1 MKTIILGPPGTG
13 KTTTLLNLVDQFIQ
27 QGVRPKQIGYFSFT
41 RKAAREAATRAAEK
55 FGLDAEKDLE
65 NFRTLHS
72 FAFQRL
78 GMTKEKMM
86 TAEDYREFGKMV
98 GIPIKTGKHSEE
110 DGTFNSDNE
119 YLTIMNTA
127 RVKRMDLLEYY
138 DSRQN
143 ILDIERDTLYL
154 LSEELKRYKK
164 EKGLKDFTDLLEDF
178 IKQENKPS
186 FEALFIDEA
195 QDLSLIQW
203 DMVRSMWVNANKT
216 YIAGDDDQA
225 IFKWAGADVDHFIAL
240 KEEVNDIKV
249 LDQSYRIPG
258 GPIHELS
265 QKIISKIQ
273 NRFDKDYKPRTE
285 HGILRRYSDVT
296 QVDMSKGNWLVLSSA
311 NHFLDDVKEVCELR
325 GWYYQHRGMNSVP
338 LKLLIALN
346 NWERW
351 RKKDAIQGAT
361 NLLGPIEIKN
371 IYEYLGSN
379 VSPGFRTGKLFHS
392 EEKYTLKECMEKY
405 GLLTDKVWYESFDG
419 LDTITENYIRNMR
432 ANGEQ
437 INKNPRIIMSTIHGA
452 KGGEADKVLL
462 MQDLTNAALETMS
475 YDPDELHR
483 LFYTGATR
491 AKRELHVLDPKNF
504 DRAYI
509 L

>member
-27 QGVRPKQIGYFSFT
+27 QGIRPKQIGYFSFT

-72 FAFQRL
+72 YAFSRL
-78 GMTKEKMM
+78 AMSKEKMM
-86 TAEDYREFGKMV
+86 TAENYREFGKLV
-98 GIPIKTGKHSEE
+98 GIPIKTGKYSED

-178 IKQENKPS
+178 IAQETKQN

-203 DMVRSMWVNANKT
+203 EMVRSLWANAKKT

-265 QKIISKIQ
+265 QKIISKVQ
-273 NRFDKDYKPRTE
+273 NRFNKDYKPRTE

-296 QVDMSKGNWLVLSSA
+296 QVNMSEGNWLVLSSA
-311 NHFLDDVKEVCELR
+311 NHFLDDVKDLCELQ
-325 GWYYQHRGMNSVP
+325 GWYYQHRGSNSVP

-346 NWERW
+346 NWEKW
-351 RKKDAIQGAT
+351 RKGDIA
-361 NLLGPIEIKN
+361 LGTIEIKN
-371 IYEYLGSN
+371 IYQYLGDK
-379 VSPGFRTGKLFHS
+379 VLVGFRSGKTLHS
-392 EEKYTLKECMEKY
+392 DKKYLIRDCQAEH
-405 GLLTDKVWYESFDG
+405 GLVTTDVWYEAFDG

-462 MQDLTNAALETMS
+462 MQDLTNAALETFS
-475 YDPDELHR
+475 HDPDELHR

>member
-13 KTTTLLNLVDQFIQ
+13 KTTTLLDLVDQFIKK
-27 QGVRPKQIGYFSFT
+27 GVRPKQIGYFSFT
-41 RKAAREAATRAAEK
+41 KKAAREAATRAAEK
-55 FGLDAEKDLE
+55 FNLDIDSDLE

-72 FAFQRL
+72 FAFSRL

-86 TAEDYREFGKMV
+86 TGENYREFGKLI
-98 GIPIKTGKHSEE
+98 GIPIKTAKYSED

-186 FEALFIDEA
+186 FEVLFIDEA

-203 DMVRSMWVNANKT
+203 EMVRSLWSKAKKT
-216 YIAGDDDQA
+216 YIAGDDDLA

-240 KEEVNDIKV
+240 KEEVDDVQTLK
-249 LDQSYRIPG
+249 QSYRIPG

-265 QKIISKIQ
+265 QHIINKVQ
-273 NRFDKDYKPRTE
+273 NRFSKDYQPRLE
-285 HGILRRYSDVT
+285 QGILRRYSDIT
-296 QVDMSKGNWLVLSSA
+296 QVDLSEGNWLVLSSA
-311 NHFLDDVKEVCELR
+311 NHFLDDVKNLCELQ
-325 GWYYQHRGMNSVP
+325 GWYYQHKGKNSVP
-338 LKLLIALN
+338 LKLLMALN
-346 NWERW
+346 NWENW
-351 RKKDAIQGAT
+351 RKGC
-361 NLLGPIEIKN
+361 LLGFLEIKN
-371 IYEYLGSN
+371 IYEYLGAN
-379 VSPGFRTGKLFHS
+379 VLPGFRTGKVLHS
-392 EEKYTLKECMEKY
+392 EDKYTLKECMEKY

-462 MQDLTNAALETMS
+462 MQDLTSAALETFS
-475 YDPDELHR
+475 NDPDELHR

>member
-13 KTTTLLNLVDQFIQ
+13 KTTTLLNLVDEFIQ
-27 QGVRPKQIGYFSFT
+27 QGIRPKQIGYFSFT
-41 RKAAREAATRAAEK
+41 KRAATEAATRAAEK
-55 FGLDAEKDLE
+55 FGLDIDNDLT

-72 FAFQRL
+72 YAFNQL

-86 TAEDYREFGKMV
+86 KTEDYREFGNKC
-98 GIPIKTGKHSEE
+98 GIPIKTARFSSD

-119 YLTIMNTA
+119 YLTIINTA
-127 RVKRMDLLEYY
+127 AVKRMDLLEYY
-138 DSRQN
+138 DSRKN
-143 ILDIERDTLYL
+143 ILDIERNTLFL
-154 LSEELKRYKK
+154 LSEELLRFKK
-164 EKGLKDFTDLLEDF
+164 EKRLKDFNDLLEDF
-178 IKQENKPS
+178 IAKDINPS
-186 FEALFIDEA
+186 FEVLFIDEA

-203 DMVRSMWVNANKT
+203 DMVRKLWTNSKKT

-265 QKIISKIQ
+265 QNIINKVQ
-273 NRFDKDYKPRTE
+273 NRFQKEYKPRDE
-285 HGILRRYSDVT
+285 IGLLKRYSDIT
-296 QVDMSKGNWLVLSSA
+296 QVDMSAGNWLVLSSA
-311 NHFLDDVKEVCELR
+311 NYFLDDAKDLCEIQ
-325 GWYYQHRGMNSVP
+325 GWYYQYKGMNSVS
-338 LKLLIALN
+338 LKLLLALN
-346 NWERW
+346 NWEAW
-351 RKKDAIQGAT
+351 RKGAFL
-361 NLLGPIEIKN
+361 NQLEIKN
-371 IYEYLGSN
+371 IYEYLGSS
-379 VSPGFRTGKLFHS
+379 VVPGFQKGKTLHS
-392 EEKYTLKECMEKY
+392 DTKYTIEDCKKDH
-405 GLLTDKVWYESFDG
+405 GLMTSDVWFKSFEG
-419 LDTITENYIRNMR
+419 LDPITETYIRNMR
-432 ANGEQ
+432 ANGEE
-437 INKNPRIIMSTIHGA
+437 INKNPRIKMSTIHGA

-462 MQDLTNAALETMS
+462 MQDLTNAALETFS

>member
-13 KTTTLLNLVDQFIQ
+13 KTTTLLNLVDEFIQ
-27 QGVRPKQIGYFSFT
+27 QGIRPKQIGYFSFT
-41 RKAAREAATRAAEK
+41 KKAATEAATRAADK
-55 FGLDAEKDLE
+55 FNLDIENDLS

-72 FAFQRL
+72 YAFAQL

-86 TAEDYREFGKMV
+86 GRDDYKEFGEKC
-98 GIPIKTGKHSEE
+98 GIPIKVAKFSDG

-119 YLTIMNTA
+119 YLTIINTA
-127 RVKRMDLLEYY
+127 AVKRIDLLEYY
-138 DSRQN
+138 DSRKN
-143 ILDIERDTLYL
+143 ILDIERNTLFL
-154 LSEELKRYKK
+154 LAEELKRFKK
-164 EKGLKDFTDLLEDF
+164 EKGLKDFNDLLEDY
-178 IKQENKPS
+178 IKKESTNS
-186 FEALFIDEA
+186 FKVLFIDEA
-195 QDLSLIQW
+195 QDLSLLQW
-203 DMVRSMWVNANKT
+203 EMVRKLWTNAEKT

-240 KEEVNDIKV
+240 KEEVNDIKT

-265 QKIISKIQ
+265 QNIINKVQ
-273 NRFDKDYKPRTE
+273 NRFDKEYKPRE
-285 HGILRRYSDVT
+285 EQGILKRYSDIT
-296 QVDMSKGNWLVLSSA
+296 QVDMSEGNWLVLSSA
-311 NHFLDDVKEVCELR
+311 NYFLEDAKDLCELQ
-325 GWYYQHRGMNSVP
+325 GWYYQYKGSNSIP
-338 LKLLIALN
+338 LKLLLALN
-346 NWERW
+346 NWENW
-351 RKKDAIQGAT
+351 RKGEML
-361 NLLGPIEIKN
+361 NHLEIKN

-379 VSPGFRTGKLFHS
+379 VLPGFQKGKTLHS
-392 EEKYTLKECMEKY
+392 DDKYTLQECKDKH
-405 GLLTDKVWYESFDG
+405 GLVIDKVWYESFEG

-432 ANGEQ
+432 ANGETL
-437 INKNPRIIMSTIHGA
+437 NRNPRITMSTIHGA

-462 MQDLTNAALETMS
+462 MQDITNAALETFS

-491 AKRELHVLDPKNF
+491 AKRELHVLDPKDF

>member
-13 KTTTLLNLVDQFIQ
+13 KTTTLLNLVDEFIKD
-27 QGVRPKQIGYFSFT
+27 GVRPKQIGYFSFT
-41 RKAAREAATRAAEK
+41 KKAATEAATRAADK
-55 FGLDAEKDLE
+55 FGLDIENDLTF
-65 NFRTLHS
+65 FRTLHS
-72 FAFQRL
+72 YAFNQL
-78 GMTKEKMM
+78 GVTKEKMM
-86 TAEDYREFGKMV
+86 GPLEYKEFGIKC
-98 GIPIKTGKHSEE
+98 GIPIKTAKFSTD

-119 YLTIMNTA
+119 YLTIINTA

-143 ILDIERDTLYL
+143 ILDIERNTLFL
-154 LSEELKRYKK
+154 LAEELEKFKK

-178 IKQENKPS
+178 LEKETTKK
-186 FEALFIDEA
+186 FEVLFIDEA
-195 QDLSLIQW
+195 QDLSLLQW
-203 DMVRSMWVNANKT
+203 DMVRKIWENANKT

-240 KEEVNDIKV
+240 KEEVDDIKT

-265 QKIISKIQ
+265 QKIINKIQ
-273 NRFDKDYKPRTE
+273 NRFDKSYKPRDE
-285 HGILRRYSDVT
+285 IGILKRYSDIT
-296 QVDMSKGNWLVLSSA
+296 QVNMSEGNWLILSSA
-311 NHFLDDVKEVCELR
+311 NHFLEDAKDLCEIQ
-325 GWYYQHRGMNSVP
+325 GWYYQYRGINSVP
-338 LKLLIALN
+338 LKLLLALN
-346 NWERW
+346 NWEAW
-351 RKKDAIQGAT
+351 RKGAHL
-361 NLLGPIEIKN
+361 NHLEIKN

-379 VSPGFRTGKLFHS
+379 VLPGFKKGKTLHS
-392 EEKYTLKECMEKY
+392 EEKYTLQKCKENH
-405 GLLTDKVWYESFDG
+405 GLLTDKVWFEAFEG
-419 LDTITENYIRNMR
+419 LDPITETYIRNMR
-432 ANGEQ
+432 ANGEK

-462 MQDLTNAALETMS
+462 MQDLTNAALETFS
-475 YDPDELHR
+475 HDPDELHR

-504 DRAYI
+504 DIAYI

>member
-13 KTTTLLNLVDQFIQ
+13 KTTTLLNLVDEFIKD
-27 QGVRPKQIGYFSFT
+27 GVRPKQIGYFSFT
-41 RKAAREAATRAAEK
+41 KKAATEAATRAADK
-55 FGLDAEKDLE
+55 FGLDIENDLTF
-65 NFRTLHS
+65 FRTLHS
-72 FAFQRL
+72 YAFNQL
-78 GMTKEKMM
+78 GVTKEKMM
-86 TAEDYREFGKMV
+86 GPLEYKEFGIKC
-98 GIPIKTGKHSEE
+98 GIPIKTAKFSTD

-119 YLTIMNTA
+119 YLTIINTA

-143 ILDIERDTLYL
+143 ILDIERNTLFL
-154 LSEELKRYKK
+154 LAEELEKFKK

-178 IKQENKPS
+178 LEKETTKK
-186 FEALFIDEA
+186 FEVLFIDEA
-195 QDLSLIQW
+195 QDLSLLQW
-203 DMVRSMWVNANKT
+203 DMVRKIWENANKT

-240 KEEVNDIKV
+240 KEEVDDIKT

-265 QKIISKIQ
+265 QKIINKIQ
-273 NRFDKDYKPRTE
+273 NRFDKSYKPRDE
-285 HGILRRYSDVT
+285 IGILKRYSDIT
-296 QVDMSKGNWLVLSSA
+296 QVNMSEGNWLILSSA
-311 NHFLDDVKEVCELR
+311 NHFLEDAKDLCEIQ
-325 GWYYQHRGMNSVP
+325 GWYYQYRGINSVP
-338 LKLLIALN
+338 LKLLLALN
-346 NWERW
+346 NWEAW
-351 RKKDAIQGAT
+351 RKGAHL
-361 NLLGPIEIKN
+361 NHLEIKN

-379 VSPGFRTGKLFHS
+379 VLPGFKKGKTLHS
-392 EEKYTLKECMEKY
+392 EEKYTLQKCKENH
-405 GLLTDKVWYESFDG
+405 GLFTDKVWFEAFEG
-419 LDTITENYIRNMR
+419 LDPITETYIRNMR
-432 ANGEQ
+432 ANGEK

-462 MQDLTNAALETMS
+462 MQDLTNAALETFRH
-475 YDPDELHR
+475 DPDELHR

>member
-1 MKTIILGPPGTG
+1 M
-13 KTTTLLNLVDQFIQ
+13 NLVDQFKQ
-27 QGVRPKQIGYFSFT
+27 QGIRPKQIGYFSFT

-72 FAFQRL
+72 YAFSRL
-78 GMTKEKMM
+78 AMSKEKMM
-86 TAEDYREFGKMV
+86 TAENYREFGKLV
-98 GIPIKTGKHSEE
+98 GIPIKTGKYSED

-178 IKQENKPS
+178 IAQETKQS

-203 DMVRSMWVNANKT
+203 EMVRSLWVNAKKT

-240 KEEVNDIKV
+240 KEEVNNIKV

-265 QKIISKIQ
+265 QKIISKID
-273 NRFDKDYKPRTE
+273 NRFDKDYKPRAE

-296 QVDMSKGNWLVLSSA
+296 QVNMSKGNWLVLSSA
-311 NHFLDDVKEVCELR
+311 NHFLDDVKDLCELQ
-325 GWYYQHRGMNSVP
+325 GWYYQHRGSNSVP

-346 NWERW
+346 NWEKW
-351 RKKDAIQGAT
+351 RKGDIA
-361 NLLGPIEIKN
+361 LGTIEIKN
-371 IYEYLGSN
+371 IYQYLGDK
-379 VSPGFRTGKLFHS
+379 VLVGFRSGKTLHS
-392 EEKYTLKECMEKY
+392 DKKYLIRDCQAEH
-405 GLLTDKVWYESFDG
+405 GLVTTDVWYEAFDG

-462 MQDLTNAALETMS
+462 MQDLTNAALETFS
-475 YDPDELHR
+475 HDPDELHR

>member
-13 KTTTLLNLVDQFIQ
+13 KTTTLLDLVDQFIKK
-27 QGVRPKQIGYFSFT
+27 GVRPKQIGYFSFT
-41 RKAAREAATRAAEK
+41 KKAAREAATRAAEK
-55 FGLDAEKDLE
+55 FNLDIDSDLE

-72 FAFQRL
+72 FAFSRL

-86 TAEDYREFGKMV
+86 TGENYREFGKLI
-98 GIPIKTGKHSEE
+98 GIPIKTAKYSED

-186 FEALFIDEA
+186 FEVLFIDEA

-203 DMVRSMWVNANKT
+203 EMVRSLWSKAKKT

-240 KEEVNDIKV
+240 KEEVDDVQTLK
-249 LDQSYRIPG
+249 QSYRIPG

-265 QKIISKIQ
+265 QHIINKVQ
-273 NRFDKDYKPRTE
+273 NRFSKDYQPRLE
-285 HGILRRYSDVT
+285 QGILRRY
-296 QVDMSKGNWLVLSSA
+296 
-311 NHFLDDVKEVCELR
+311 
-325 GWYYQHRGMNSVP
+325 
-338 LKLLIALN
+338 
-346 NWERW
+346 
-351 RKKDAIQGAT
+351 
-361 NLLGPIEIKN
+361 
-371 IYEYLGSN
+371 
-379 VSPGFRTGKLFHS
+379 
-392 EEKYTLKECMEKY
+392 
-405 GLLTDKVWYESFDG
+405 
-419 LDTITENYIRNMR
+419 
-432 ANGEQ
+432 
-437 INKNPRIIMSTIHGA
+437 
-452 KGGEADKVLL
+452 
-462 MQDLTNAALETMS
+462 
-475 YDPDELHR
+475 
-483 LFYTGATR
+483 
-491 AKRELHVLDPKNF
+491 
-504 DRAYI
+504 
-509 L
+509 

>member
-27 QGVRPKQIGYFSFT
+27 QGVRPRQIGYFSFT
-41 RKAAREAATRAAEK
+41 KKAATEAATRAAAK
-55 FGLDAEKDLE
+55 FGLDMENDLTF
-65 NFRTLHS
+65 FRTLHS
-72 FAFQRL
+72 YAFNQL
-78 GMTKEKMM
+78 GMTKEKMLG
-86 TAEDYREFGKMV
+86 ADDYKEFGEKC
-98 GIPIKTGKHSEE
+98 GIPIKTARFSDS

-119 YLTIMNTA
+119 YLTIINTA
-127 RVKRMDLLEYY
+127 AVKRMDLLEYY

-154 LSEELKRYKK
+154 LAEELKRFKK
-164 EKGLKDFTDLLEDF
+164 EKGLKDFNDLLEDF
-178 IKQENKPS
+178 IAKEKHNK
-186 FEALFIDEA
+186 FEVLFIDEA
-195 QDLSLIQW
+195 QDLSLLQW
-203 DMVRSMWVNANKT
+203 EMVRKIWSKAGKT

-249 LDQSYRIPG
+249 LNQSYRIPG

-265 QKIISKIQ
+265 QNIINKVQ
-273 NRFDKDYKPRTE
+273 NRFDKDYKPRDDE
-285 HGILRRYSDVT
+285 GILKRYSDIT

-311 NHFLDDVKEVCELR
+311 NYFLDDAKDLCEIQ
-325 GWYYQHRGMNSVP
+325 GWYYQFKGRNSIP
-338 LKLLIALN
+338 LKLLMALN
-346 NWERW
+346 NWEAW
-351 RKKDAIQGAT
+351 RKDAQL
-361 NLLGPIEIKN
+361 NHLEIKN
-371 IYEYLGSN
+371 IYEYLGSH
-379 VSPGFRTGKLFHS
+379 VLPGFQKGKTLHS
-392 EEKYTLKECMEKY
+392 DTKYLMRDCRAEH
-405 GLLTDKVWYESFDG
+405 GLVTDSVWYEAFEG
-419 LDTITENYIRNMR
+419 LDPMTETYIRNMR
-432 ANGEQ
+432 ANGEM

-462 MQDLTNAALETMS
+462 MQDITNAALETFS
-475 YDPDELHR
+475 HDPDELHR

-491 AKRELHVLDPKNF
+491 AKRELHVLDPKDF

>member
-13 KTTTLLNLVDQFIQ
+13 KTTTLLNLVDEFIQ
-27 QGVRPKQIGYFSFT
+27 QGIRPKQIGYFSFT
-41 RKAAREAATRAAEK
+41 KKAATEAATRAADK
-55 FGLDAEKDLE
+55 FNLDIENDLS

-72 FAFQRL
+72 YAFNQL

-86 TAEDYREFGKMV
+86 GRDDYKEFGEKC
-98 GIPIKTGKHSEE
+98 GIPIKVARFSDS

-119 YLTIMNTA
+119 YLTIINTA
-127 RVKRMDLLEYY
+127 AVKRVDLLEYY

-143 ILDIERDTLYL
+143 ILDIERNTLFL
-154 LSEELKRYKK
+154 LAEELKRFKK
-164 EKGLKDFTDLLEDF
+164 EKGLKDFNDLLLDYIE
-178 IKQENKPS
+178 KESVNS
-186 FEALFIDEA
+186 FKVLFIDEA

-203 DMVRSMWVNANKT
+203 EMVRKLWANAEKT

-265 QKIISKIQ
+265 QNIINKVQ
-273 NRFDKDYKPRTE
+273 NRFDKKYKPRE
-285 HGILRRYSDVT
+285 EEGILKRYSDIT

-311 NHFLDDVKEVCELR
+311 NHFLDDAKDLCELQ
-325 GWYYQHRGMNSVP
+325 GWYFQFKGMNSVP
-338 LKLLIALN
+338 LKLLLALN
-346 NWERW
+346 NWEHW
-351 RKKDAIQGAT
+351 RKGE
-361 NLLGPIEIKN
+361 LLNHLEIKN

-379 VSPGFRTGKLFHS
+379 VLSGFQKGKTLHS
-392 EEKYTLKECMEKY
+392 DEKYTIQDCKNKH
-405 GLLTDKVWYESFDG
+405 GLVIDKVWYESFEG

-432 ANGEQ
+432 ANGETL
-437 INKNPRIIMSTIHGA
+437 NKNPRITMSTIHGA

-462 MQDLTNAALETMS
+462 MQDLTNAALETFS

-491 AKRELHVLDPKNF
+491 AKRELHVLDPKDF